1 MKKKLF
7 FGFAVL
13 AIAAVGTFTMN
24 VNSNDYGLSDI
35 SLANVE
41 VLAQSENGSGCDA
54 CAEFDTYG
62 GSDNITTLTCFKSC
76 TEEWTGIICRRWGC

>member
-35 SLANVE
+35 ALANVE
-41 VLAQSENGSGCDA
+41 ALAQSEGGSGCQGCLEWKKD
-54 CAEFDTYG
+54 FDSAGVKCKSNGCEEEYSG
-62 GSDNITTLTCFKSC
+62 TCEKWC
-76 TEEWTGIICRRWGC
+76 D